1 MPYTN
6 QQVLEKLQEIRDV
19 YLNSGTLMQKNIT
32 TDVGSTIFY
41 RSLEDIESY
50 IQIYQAKVDA
60 ELALF
65 NPRGYWYA

>member
-60 ELALF
+60 ELASF